1 MDDGVEEPAISPA
14 GGEVITAQA
23 LVTFHHALRPQQQ
36 LLLGSHIV
44 WLTADLDVRD
54 LEESRKTANWRAKHD
69 KNVLY
74 TEQ

>member
-1 MDDGVEEPAISPA
+1 MSNCKAMAPITCIVPVFMDDGVEEPAISPA

-44 WLTADLDVRD
+44 
-54 LEESRKTANWRAKHD
+54 
-69 KNVLY
+69 
-74 TEQ
+74 